1 MKKIGLIILILV
13 AIAGITGLF
22 LWFQPTAKVAD
33 GDADFTLSIEDMV
46 DEGIQSNDSVFN
58 ARYVDKVIQ
67 FSGDV
72 TSVKIG
78 DSQSEINLAVN
89 TDETV
94 IVRAAFDPSQNKDLQ
109 NVTEGDSVTCQCKFN
124 GISLPEDPDDL
135 LSEIIVS
142 FSRCSIK
149 K

>member
-1 MKKIGLIILILV
+1 MKKIGLIILIIV

-33 GDADFTLSIEDMV
+33 GDADFTMSIEDLV
-46 DEGIQSNDSVFN
+46 DEGIQSNDSIFN
-58 ARYVDKVIQ
+58 AKYVDKIIQ

-94 IVRAAFDPSQNKDLQ
+94 IVRAAFDPSQNNDLQ
-109 NVTEGDSVTCQCKFN
+109 NVNEGDSVICQCKFN

-135 LSEIIVS
+135 LSEIIVT

>member
-33 GDADFTLSIEDMV
+33 GDADFTMSIEDLV

-58 ARYVDKVIQ
+58 AKYVDKIIQ

-94 IVRAAFDPSQNKDLQ
+94 IVRAAFDPSQNNDLQ
-109 NVTEGDSVTCQCKFN
+109 NVNEGDSVICQCKFN

-135 LSEIIVS
+135 LSEIIVT